1 MKKLLP
7 IFVIACLVIAAGLF
21 KFSVFAQD
29 SDTQTSDYALDVQNG
44 EKDTANDS
52 NAQEAQQGVNQDEE
66 VQAAADDGDP
76 STGLIQA
83 ALDEAVAPEE
93 ANESAKL
100 VENPQA
106 TSSENDDGATL
117 QDQSVQT
124 SQEKPNEDVAI
135 QDDNKAPSSDPDTQ
149 PQASS
154 ASQEQPLDNLQ
165 STNQQNQPSEQTQPD
180 SNAGSQAQ

>member
-1 MKKLLP
+1 MRKLLP
-7 IFVIACLVIAAGLF
+7 IFVIASIVISAGIF
-21 KFSVFAQD
+21 KFSVFAQG
-29 SDTQTSDYALDVQNG
+29 SDTQISDYVLDIQQG

-52 NAQEAQQGVNQDEE
+52 SAQENQQAVNQDEE

-76 STGLIQA
+76 STTLVQA

-100 VENPQA
+100 IENSQA
-106 TSSENDDGATL
+106 TSSENDNGAIL

-149 PQASS
+149 
-154 ASQEQPLDNLQ
+154 
-165 STNQQNQPSEQTQPD
+165 
-180 SNAGSQAQ
+180 SQAPAPEQSMENIQQLPATDDQGDIQQ